1 MGIKRTSCNSDYFFF
16 ESNLYPE
23 DILFSLAASQ
33 TTHSH
38 ISFHSVHDLKQIFRN
53 PAYLPVMDCKLH
65 ASFWENWHQG
75 STSSET
81 YTAMVLKINNKIVL
95 TFAFSMTF
103 ANSPTHKKHKCGVNN
118 RKQSPLFSDEA
129 LGSTNLVWTCLLP
142 TEKRKLIIFLWLPL
156 SNATI
161 WFVLNEIQTI
171 PIHLAKYVETDCL
184 RIIKNYYC
192 GKRVYS
198 QETK

>member
-53 PAYLPVMDCKLH
+53 PAYLPVMDYKLH

-75 STSSET
+75 SISSET

-142 TEKRKLIIFLWLPL
+142 TEKRKLIIFL
-156 SNATI
+156 
-161 WFVLNEIQTI
+161 
-171 PIHLAKYVETDCL
+171 
-184 RIIKNYYC
+184 
-192 GKRVYS
+192 
-198 QETK
+198 